1 MSGRVLPTL
10 LRIAPG
16 AVAGPPLARLLFIDV
31 LRRDMIDGGALR
43 VTGVVTSD
51 GAPAARRVRLH
62 DQPSGRLIRET
73 WSRASDG
80 RYSFD
85 YIRAGTYYALAFDH
99 TGTFDPEAK
108 ADLVAEPMP

>member
-1 MSGRVLPTL
+1 MSGRVLPSV

-16 AVAGPPLARLLFIDV
+16 AVAGAAQAKLLPGAIM
-31 LRRDMIDGGALR
+31 RSDMIDGGSMR
-43 VTGVVTSD
+43 VTGIVTSD
-51 GAPAARRVRLH
+51 GQPAARRVRLH
-62 DQPSGRLIRET
+62 DQPSGRLLRET

-85 YIRAGTYYALAFDH
+85 FIRAGTYYAIALDH
-99 TGTFDPEAK
+99 TGAFDPSAK